1 MGKKKKKKQKKA
13 KNKKKQLE
21 QQTNNNSIV
30 LKPKSYTFFDG
41 VPIEQGAIEQM
52 EQAMSLPVAVAGALM
67 PDAHQGYG
75 LPIGGVLATDG
86 VVIPYAVGMDIGCRM
101 ALTIYDVEPDFLE
114 KHWDWLKNVLIE
126 NTRFG
131 TAEFEGFNEDPVLER
146 PEFKEIKFLRQLHN
160 IAVRQFGTSGRG
172 NHFVEFGIVHI
183 KDENNPLG
191 LKPGKYFGILSHS
204 GSRHFGYEIAKH
216 YSKIAEEKLNLPPQV
231 RRLSWLD
238 LDSEDGQ
245 EYWIAMNL
253 AGDYAKANHDYIH
266 RRLAKTIGIEPV
278 AKVENHHN
286 FAWKETFNGREVIVH
301 RKGATPAY
309 KGALGIIP
317 GNMVMPAYIVQG
329 KGYEPSLNSASHGA
343 GRLLSRNKAKKLF
356 TRQMLDQELKKHKV
370 ELIGGGLD
378 EAPMAYK
385 NINDVIRVQSDIV
398 DIIGTF
404 QPRIVRM
411 E

>member
-1 MGKKKKKKQKKA
+1 MGKKKKKKKTKSA
-13 KNKKKQLE
+13 KQHAEAYNTDITL
-21 QQTNNNSIV
+21 T
-30 LKPKSYTFFDG
+30 PKTYTFVQG
-41 VPIEQGAIEQM
+41 VPVEEGAIEQM
-52 EQAMSLPVAVAGALM
+52 ERAMSLPVSVAGALM

-86 VVIPYAVGMDIGCRM
+86 AVIPYAVGMDIGCRM
-101 ALTIYDVEPDFLE
+101 ALTVYDLEPDFLE
-114 KHWDWLKNVLIE
+114 KHWDMLKRILVE

-131 TAEFEGFNEDPVLER
+131 TDEFADRPDHPVLER
-146 PEFKEIKFLRQLHN
+146 PEFREIKFLRKLHN
-160 IAVRQFGTSGRG
+160 TAIRQFGTSGRG
-172 NHFVEFGIVHI
+172 NHFVEFGHVHI
-183 KDENNPLG
+183 QNKDNPLG

-216 YSKIAEEKLNLPPQV
+216 YSKIAEEKLNLPQKV
-231 RRLSWLD
+231 RKLSWLD
-238 LDSEDGQ
+238 LDSEEGQ
-245 EYWIAMNL
+245 EYWAAMTL

-266 RRLAKTIGIEPV
+266 TRLAKAIGITPV

-286 FAWKETFNGREVIVH
+286 FAWKEKHYGRNLIVH

-317 GNMVMPAYIVQG
+317 GNMVLPAYIIQG
-329 KGYEPSLNSASHGA
+329 RGYEPTLDSASHGA
-343 GRLLSRNKAKKLF
+343 GRIMSRAKAKQLF
-356 TRQMLDQELKKHKV
+356 TWQMLEQELKKHKV

-385 NINDVIRVQSDIV
+385 NINDVIRAQSDIV
-398 DIIGTF
+398 DIVGTF

>member
-1 MGKKKKKKQKKA
+1 MGKKKKKK
-13 KNKKKQLE
+13 KKKKSKTKTSEIQR
-21 QQTNNNSIV
+21 QTYNNIT
-30 LKPKSYTFFDG
+30 LRPKNYALFGG
-41 VPIEQGAIEQM
+41 VPIEQGAIEQI
-52 EQAMSLPVAVAGALM
+52 ERAMSLPVSIAGALM

-101 ALTIYDVEPDFLE
+101 ALTIYDLEPDFID
-114 KHWDWLKNVLIE
+114 KYRDMLKSVLVQ

-131 TAEFEGFNEDPVLER
+131 TDEFEERLEDPVLER
-146 PEFKEIKFLRQLHN
+146 KEFDEIKFLRKLH
-160 IAVRQFGTSGRG
+160 ITAVRQFGTSGRG
-172 NHFVEFGIVHI
+172 NHFVEFGIVKI
-183 KDENNPLG
+183 LNEDNPLG
-191 LKPGKYFGILSHS
+191 IKPGEYFGILSHS

-216 YSKIAEEKLNLPPQV
+216 YSKIAEEKLNLPPEV
-231 RRLSWLD
+231 RKLSWLE
-238 LDSEDGQ
+238 LSSEEGQ
-245 EYWIAMNL
+245 EYWKAMNL

-266 RRLAKTIGIEPV
+266 RRLAQALGIQPI

-286 FAWKETFNGREVIVH
+286 FAWLEEYNGKQLVVH
-301 RKGATPAY
+301 RKGATPAH

-317 GNMVMPAYIVQG
+317 GNMVLPAYIVQG
-329 KGYEPSLNSASHGA
+329 KGNEMSLNSASHGA
-343 GRLLSRNKAKKLF
+343 GRLMSRQKAKKTF
-356 TRQMLDQELKKHKV
+356 TWKMLDQELKKHNV

-398 DIIGTF
+398 DILGSF

>member
-1 MGKKKKKKQKKA
+1 MGKKKKKKKA
-13 KNKKKQLE
+13 KKKKQQAE
-21 QQTNNNSIV
+21 VQPTTSQNIV
-30 LKPKSYTFFDG
+30 LSPKKYTFFDQ
-41 VPIEQGAIEQM
+41 VPIEDGAIIQM
-52 EQAMSLPVAVAGALM
+52 ERAMSLPVSVAGALM
-67 PDAHQGYG
+67 PDAHEGYG

-101 ALTIYDVEPDFLE
+101 ALTVYDLEPDFLE
-114 KHWDWLKNVLIE
+114 KHWDWLKRVLIE

-131 TAEFEGFNEDPVLER
+131 TDEFEDIPDHPVLER
-146 PEFKEIKFLRQLHN
+146 PEFREIKFLKKHHKTA
-160 IAVRQFGTSGRG
+160 IRQFGTSGRG
-172 NHFVEFGIVHI
+172 NHFVELGEVRIL
-183 KDENNPLG
+183 DENNPLG

-216 YSKIAEEKLNLPPQV
+216 YSKIAEEKLNLPPNV
-231 RRLSWLD
+231 RKLSWLD
-238 LDSEDGQ
+238 LDSEEGQ
-245 EYWIAMNL
+245 EYWAAMNL

-266 RRLAKTIGIEPV
+266 ERLAKAIGIKPV

-286 FAWKETFNGREVIVH
+286 FAWKETYNGREVIVH

-309 KGALGIIP
+309 EGALGIIP
-317 GNMVMPAYIVQG
+317 GNMVMPAYIVRG
-329 KGYEPSLNSASHGA
+329 KGYEPTLNSASHGA
-343 GRLLSRNKAKKLF
+343 GRLMSRAKAKKLF

-385 NINDVIRVQSDIV
+385 NINDVIRAQSDIV